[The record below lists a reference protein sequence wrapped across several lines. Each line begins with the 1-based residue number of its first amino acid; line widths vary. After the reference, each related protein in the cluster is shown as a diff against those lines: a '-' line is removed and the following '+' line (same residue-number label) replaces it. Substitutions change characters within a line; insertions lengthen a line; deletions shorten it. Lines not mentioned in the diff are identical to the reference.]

1 MIVQPYEHQGL
12 IVTPRGRGMGHVFGP
27 LPPSVRSFRHHFG
40 AARPGGGTGADF
52 SSYVDHIRDQGQIGK
67 CVGMAQA
74 RDVHVAAQKQLYSQP
89 NPSAVPYPS
98 EDGIYA
104 LAREEELTG
113 PDDPISDTGSVPG
126 LALQALQG
134 DIGVPLE
141 RDWVANVGSVG
152 DPANVGVK
160 CPAEVLAAALTVKVS
175 ECYEVDTDPGAG
187 RRDALV
193 QVFDAGHVMSMA
205 FPVGDEYESC
215 NSEAPVMPVAGT
227 IYGGHDVSLLGY
239 KVVSGRVL
247 FLSCGSW
254 GTSFGFGGWTWF
266 DESVITDPR
275 TGDFVVMMVM
285 PNFSATKKE

>member
-1 MIVQPYEHQGL
+1 MIVQPYEHEGL
-12 IVTPRGRGMGHVFGP
+12 VVSPNLGKGMGHRFGP
-27 LPPSVRSFRHHFG
+27 LPDTVQSYKLRFG

-52 SSYVDHIRDQGQIGK
+52 SPYVDAIRDQGQIGK

-74 RDVHVAAQKQLYSQP
+74 RNVHVAAQKQQFGRP
-89 NPSAVPYPS
+89 NPAAVPYPS
-98 EDGIYA
+98 EDAIYA

-113 PDDPISDTGSVPG
+113 PDDLIDDSGSIPG

-141 RDWVANVGSVG
+141 RDWVAVVGQVG
-152 DPANVGVK
+152 DPANVTHK
-160 CPAEVLAAALTVKVS
+160 CPAEVLARALSMKVQA
-175 ECYEVDTDPGAG
+175 CYEVDASPGAA

-215 NSEAPVMPVAGT
+215 NSETPVGPVAGT

-239 KVVSGRVL
+239 KVVNGRVL
-247 FLSCGSW
+247 FLSPGSW
-254 GTSFGFGGWTWF
+254 GTGFGFNGWVWF
-266 DESVITDPR
+266 DEATITDPR
-275 TGDFVVMMVM
+275 AGDFVVMMVM
-285 PNFSATKKE
+285 PNFSP